1 MAFQNR
7 NKFCYFKE
15 NGVHD
20 IDYKDVKLLR
30 RFVNDQGKI
39 MPRRITG
46 TSAKMHRKLVKAIK
60 RSRSIAL
67 MPYVERSIEKKQ
79 IEKNRSVREVAAHE
93 KIPKKLS
100 NIEITIEA
108 QVGEEEKMFGSI
120 TTIDIQKS
128 LEAKGI
134 TVDRSSISLENP
146 IKALGIYHVPI
157 RVTSELSGDVKIY
170 VIKS

>member
-1 MAFQNR
+1 
-7 NKFCYFKE
+7 
-15 NGVHD
+15 
-20 IDYKDVKLLR
+20 
-30 RFVNDQGKI
+30 
-39 MPRRITG
+39 
-46 TSAKMHRKLVKAIK
+46 
-60 RSRSIAL
+60 
-67 MPYVERSIEKKQ
+67 
-79 IEKNRSVREVAAHE
+79 
-93 KIPKKLS
+93 
-100 NIEITIEA
+100 
-108 QVGEEEKMFGSI
+108 MFGSI

>member
-1 MAFQNR
+1 MDIILLKNYEGLGSAGDIVSVKPGYAR
-7 NKFCYFKE
+7 NKLIPE
-15 NGVHD
+15 G
-20 IDYKDVKLLR
+20 IGLR
-30 RFVNDQGKI
+30 ASKKN
-39 MPRRITG
+39 
-46 TSAKMHRKLVKAIK
+46 LAI
-60 RSRSIAL
+60 
-67 MPYVERSIEKKQ
+67 SIEKKQ

-93 KIPKKLS
+93 KIAKKLS
-100 NIEITIEA
+100 NIEITIEV